1 MTDKLLA
8 KIKAQAEQ
16 IDRQAEL
23 IKALKIR
30 ELKAGR
36 AIEELRRRLDI
47 AKGAKG

>member
-1 MTDKLLA
+1 MTDKLTA

-23 IKALKIR
+23 IQQLRKR
-30 ELKAGR
+30 ELAAGR
-36 AIEELRRRLDI
+36 TIEELRRRLDI